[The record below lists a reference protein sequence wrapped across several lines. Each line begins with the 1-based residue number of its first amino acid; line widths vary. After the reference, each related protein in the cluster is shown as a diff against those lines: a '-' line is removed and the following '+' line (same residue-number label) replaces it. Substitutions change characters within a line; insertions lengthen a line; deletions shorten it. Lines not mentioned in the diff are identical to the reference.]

1 MKSNFWIPRNFNIFN
16 LKNFLRIAHSK
27 NGYFGENF
35 ESHKIEWVCWKPG
48 IHSSY
53 DFLWFS
59 LKKDH
64 LVLKKKTL
72 KFLEIQPTYCWL
84 SNDKWELNFNETYLQ
99 VFRACR
105 DQSFYYLIF
114 FVWSKVLSNQYFCKE
129 ITRLRTVH
137 HFQMIFMVFFRLATD
152 LYIIYVWKHSNT

>member
-1 MKSNFWIPRNFNIFN
+1 M
-16 LKNFLRIAHSK
+16 AHFK
-27 NGYFGENF
+27 NGYFDEKLKVVYRVNMLKTTLDIIF
-35 ESHKIEWVCWKPG
+35 CDF
-48 IHSSY
+48 SS
-53 DFLWFS
+53 
-59 LKKDH
+59 
-64 LVLKKKTL
+64 KKT
-72 KFLEIQPTYCWL
+72 KFLKIQPTYCWP
-84 SNDKWELNFNETYLQ
+84 SNDKWELNFNETYLL

-137 HFQMIFMVFFRLATD
+137 HFQMIFMVFIRLATD